1 MALRDLVFGDAVTVT
16 GVTDVTDSL
25 TVASVTT
32 VTVTKPANHDIEE
45 SNETTESEAR
55 RQKVLSIDEEQ
66 AIRGWLELI
75 EETDAAII
83 TEVLNQCQR
92 DADAR
97 AYFIKLATA
106 KIYPE
111 AAKGR

>member
-1 MALRDLVFGDAVTVT
+1 MSLIDLIRKKRTADRFATVTVAT
-16 GVTDVTDSL
+16 FATDKPKQAP
-25 TVASVTT
+25 TVASVAG
-32 VTVTKPANHDIEE
+32 VTVANA
-45 SNETTESEAR
+45 TEPVSAP
-55 RQKVLSIDEEQ
+55 LSPDEEQ
-66 AIRGWLELI
+66 TIRRWLELI